1 MTEDILAPYR
11 KKPLAPPGA
20 FATPG
25 GKADYAAFV
34 TKDHVP
40 CLRIRRKNFLTYA
53 VGYNILLINTYDDD
67 KGKIILLHFS
77 VMKVKIE
84 GRNLQA
90 LIHALN
96 SKKVDS
102 VLEFDPDRWA
112 MPTDV
117 NAPFIESIEVVV
129 DHGDGALGE
138 SKP

>member
-11 KKPLAPPGA
+11 KTPLAPASAVG
-20 FATPG
+20 TPG
-25 GKADYAAFV
+25 GKADYAAFG

-40 CLRIRRKNFLTYA
+40 CLRIRRRNFLTYA

-84 GRNLQA
+84 GRNLQG

-96 SKKVDS
+96 SKKVDF
-102 VLEFDPDRWA
+102 VLEFDPDRWV
-112 MPTDV
+112 MPEDAT
-117 NAPFIESIEVVV
+117 APFIESIEVVI
-129 DHGDGALGE
+129 DHGDGDLSE
-138 SKP
+138 SKG